1 MSDEKYNV
9 DDILNEVKT
18 GRTAKSRRVNDNDVN
33 DILGKGDLDDL
44 FTGVQKSDNRGS
56 GNPDLSVTQILRD
69 VSRDNTARQRTEDE
83 VAKRRNRDIASAL
96 DKQNSAAQND
106 VYDEPFA
113 ARQLTEDQSEARLAD
128 DISYAAEVKRWEKRN
143 KPADDD
149 DTRTF
154 EDTLPFGDTAELPN
168 TDDDDIEFHSEEDF
182 VPTDTMQLRKMQKI
196 NDINQALLMADSEAA
211 QPEALGA
218 GLNAME
224 TRQKA
229 EELIKGETKDETDTL
244 AVAGNDLKRM
254 AHGEEIVKEY
264 HPATR
269 RKEEPESP
277 VSVDDVLFSATGIQ
291 NSALHVGE
299 TIVEA
304 LNKKISEEKKAAQNP
319 VEEPVSDDT
328 DVDIDPVEQIRQ
340 ANEMAQKKKRK
351 IANFI
356 LEGNDTEEIEPQE
369 VPKTDYN
376 EYDDDEDDDEP
387 VDINDENV
395 IRDRLE
401 RSLKGLRGRLIILG
415 VLFAVTLFVAIVNMF
430 DLNLGKLNT
439 IISLRAATENYLYT
453 HLVIGILSFAACSSV
468 VSNGFMRLFK
478 LRPDGDTLCAFAH
491 TTAIVALVPYLSK
504 YEYIS
509 LRYSQVYLCVS
520 LGALIFN
527 TISKILT
534 VRTAQKNFEFVFAD
548 RARYAVEYC
557 SDGTAQQLAKGAVS
571 GIPTVASMRKTEVL
585 CDFIVSTY
593 CEDLSDRMYRK
604 MVPISII
611 AAFGAGILAYFMPI
625 NETEFVMNR
634 VNWAVTVLTG
644 IFAIA
649 ASFAS
654 SIAVTLP
661 LYLSSR
667 KSEKR
672 GSVILGYEAAEN
684 LSETNAVLIEA
695 KTLFPANSVKISNI
709 CGYDKPRNRGEGK
722 INIDEAI
729 ILAASLAVA
738 SDSVLS
744 EAFFEMLNHKRELLK
759 PVSGCVYEN
768 NLGVMGWIDRRRVL
782 LGNRKHMMSHEISVP
797 NIKKETAANVNNDE
811 VIYLA
816 VGGEVCLLFFVELH
830 ANSVVKRFAQDLSL
844 ADIALVIKTVD
855 GMITPS
861 ELSHLFEIDAQ
872 GIRVLPFENHEEF
885 NECTRFTSTAS
896 AAICC
901 TGSFPS
907 FAASIFT
914 ARAIRARASIGTL
927 IQVGGIALG
936 ILLAIIFTLFS
947 NHLMFNTMI
956 ILLYNLGFAA
966 LSVGLPFIKRL

>member
-1 MSDEKYNV
+1 MSDEKYSV

-18 GRTAKSRRVNDNDVN
+18 GRSVKSRKVNDSDIN
-33 DILGKGDLDDL
+33 DILGKDDLGDL
-44 FTGVQKSDNRGS
+44 FTGVQKSDNSAG
-56 GNPDLSVTQILRD
+56 GKPDLSVTQILSD
-69 VSRDNTARQRTEDE
+69 VSHESIARQRTEDE
-83 VAKRRNRDIASAL
+83 VAERRSRELAAAFDKR
-96 DKQNSAAQND
+96 NSVPAQND
-106 VYDEPFA
+106 VSDEPFV
-113 ARQLTEDQSEARLAD
+113 ARQLTEEQSEARLAD

-143 KPADDD
+143 KSADDD

-154 EDTLPFGDTAELPN
+154 EDTLTFGDTAELPGE
-168 TDDDDIEFHSEEDF
+168 DDDIEFHSAEDF

-211 QPEALGA
+211 QPEAMGA

-229 EELIKGETKDETDTL
+229 EELIKGESKDTTDTL
-244 AVAGNDLKRM
+244 AVAGNDLKRI
-254 AHGEEIVKEY
+254 ARGEEAVKEY
-264 HPATR
+264 HPTTR
-269 RKEEPESP
+269 RKEPEAP
-277 VSVDDVLFSATGIQ
+277 ASVDDVLFSATGIQ

-304 LNKKISEEKKAAQNP
+304 LNKKISEEKKAAENP
-319 VEEPVSDDT
+319 AKEPVT
-328 DVDIDPVEQIRQ
+328 DETRVDIDPVEQIRQ
-340 ANEMAQKKKRK
+340 ADEMAQKKKRK

-356 LEGNDTEEIEPQE
+356 LEGNDTEEIEPQAA
-369 VPKTDYN
+369 PKADYDN
-376 EYDDDEDDDEP
+376 YDDDEDDDEP

-395 IRDRLE
+395 IRDKLE

-415 VLFAVTLFVAIVNMF
+415 ALFAVTVFVTIVNLF
-430 DLNLGKLNT
+430 NLNLGKLNT
-439 IISLRAATENYLYT
+439 IISLRSSTENYLYT
-453 HLVIGILSFAACSSV
+453 HLVIGILSFSACSSV
-468 VSNGFMRLFK
+468 ISNGFMRLLK

-491 TTAIVALVPYLSK
+491 TTAIIALIPYLAK

-527 TISKILT
+527 TISKIFT

-548 RARYAVEYC
+548 RARYAVESS
-557 SDGTAQQLAKGAVS
+557 SDGTAQQLAKGTVS
-571 GIPTVASMRKTEVL
+571 GIPTVTSMRKTEIL

-593 CEDLSDRMYRK
+593 CEDLSDRMYHK
-604 MVPISII
+604 IVPISII
-611 AAFGAGILAYFMPI
+611 AAFGAGILAFFMPLS
-625 NETEFVMNR
+625 ETEFVMNR

-644 IFAIA
+644 IFAIT
-649 ASFAS
+649 ASFTS
-654 SIAVTLP
+654 SMAVTLP

-672 GSVILGYEAAEN
+672 GSAILGYEAAES
-684 LSETNAVLIEA
+684 LSETNAVLIET

-729 ILAASLAVA
+729 ILAASLAMA

-797 NIKKETAANVNNDE
+797 NSKKETAANVNNDE

-830 ANSVVKRFAQDLSL
+830 ANPVVKRFAQDLSL
-844 ADIALVIKTVD
+844 ADISLVIKTVD

-861 ELSHLFEIDAQ
+861 ELSHLFEIDAR

-885 NECTRFTSTAS
+885 NQCTRFTSAAS
-896 AAICC
+896 AAVCC

-914 ARAIRARASIGTL
+914 ARAICARAFLGTA

>member
-1 MSDEKYNV
+1 MSDEKYSI

-18 GRTAKSRRVNDNDVN
+18 GRSVKSRKVNDNDIN
-33 DILGKGDLDDL
+33 DILGKDDL
-44 FTGVQKSDNRGS
+44 SDLFAGAQKSDNSSS
-56 GNPDLSVTQILRD
+56 GKPDLSVTQILGD
-69 VSRDNTARQRTEDE
+69 VSRESIARQRTEDE
-83 VAKRRNRDIASAL
+83 VAERRNRDLAAAF
-96 DKQNSAAQND
+96 DKRSSKPVRND
-106 VYDEPFA
+106 VEPFS
-113 ARQLTEDQSEARLAD
+113 ARQLTDEESEVRLAD

-143 KPADDD
+143 KSADDD

-154 EDTLPFGDTAELPN
+154 EDTLTFGDTAELPD
-168 TDDDDIEFHSEEDF
+168 TDDDIEFHSAEDF
-182 VPTDTMQLRKMQKI
+182 VPTNTMQLRKMQKI

-211 QPEALGA
+211 QPEAMAA

-229 EELIKGETKDETDTL
+229 EELIKGESKEQTDTL

-254 AHGEEIVKEY
+254 ARGEEAVKEY

-269 RKEEPESP
+269 RKEPEASP
-277 VSVDDVLFSATGIQ
+277 SVDDVLFSATGIQ

-304 LNKKISEEKKAAQNP
+304 LNKKISEEKKAAEKP
-319 VEEPVSDDT
+319 VEEPVPDET
-328 DVDIDPVEQIRQ
+328 RVDIDPVEQIRQ
-340 ANEMAQKKKRK
+340 ADELAQKKKRK

-356 LEGNDTEEIEPQE
+356 LEGNDTEEIEPQS
-369 VPKTDYN
+369 VPKSDYDN
-376 EYDDDEDDDEP
+376 YADDEDDDEP

-395 IRDRLE
+395 IRDKLD

-415 VLFAVTLFVAIVNMF
+415 ALFAVTVFVAIVNVF
-430 DLNLGKLNT
+430 NLKFGKLNT
-439 IISLRAATENYLYT
+439 IISLRSSTENYLYT

-468 VSNGFMRLFK
+468 ISNGFMRLFK

-491 TTAIVALVPYLSK
+491 TSAIVALIPYLAK

-527 TISKILT
+527 TISKIFT
-534 VRTAQKNFEFVFAD
+534 VKTAQKNFGFVFAD
-548 RARYAVEYC
+548 RARYAVEC
-557 SDGTAQQLAKGAVS
+557 SSDGAAQQLAKGTVS
-571 GIPTVASMRKTEVL
+571 GIPTVTSMRKTEIL

-604 MVPISII
+604 IVPISII
-611 AAFGAGILAYFMPI
+611 AAFGAGILAFFMPI
-625 NETEFVMNR
+625 DKTEFVMNR
-634 VNWAVTVLTG
+634 VNWAVTVFTG

-654 SIAVTLP
+654 SMAVTLP
-661 LYLSSR
+661 LYLASR

-672 GSVILGYEAAEN
+672 GSAILGYESAEA

-729 ILAASLAVA
+729 ILAASLAMA

-797 NIKKETAANVNNDE
+797 NSKKETAANVNNDE

-830 ANSVVKRFAQDLSL
+830 ANPVVKRFAQDLSL
-844 ADIALVIKTVD
+844 ADISLVIKTVD

-861 ELSHLFEIDAQ
+861 ELSHLFEIDAR

-885 NECTRFTSTAS
+885 NERTRFTSAAS
-896 AAICC
+896 AAVCC

-914 ARAIRARASIGTL
+914 ARAIRARAFLGTA

>member
-1 MSDEKYNV
+1 MSDEKYSV

-18 GRTAKSRRVNDNDVN
+18 GRSVKNRKVNDSDIN

-44 FTGVQKSDNRGS
+44 FTGVQKSES
-56 GNPDLSVTQILRD
+56 SPEQKPDLSVTQIIGD
-69 VSRDNTARQRTEDE
+69 VSRESIARQRSEDE
-83 VAKRRNRDIASAL
+83 VTERRNRDLAAAF
-96 DKQNSAAQND
+96 DKRDSKPVRND
-106 VYDEPFA
+106 ISGEPSA
-113 ARQLTEDQSEARLAD
+113 ARQLTDEESEVRLAD
-128 DISYAAEVKRWEKRN
+128 DISYAAEVKRWEKQRQ
-143 KPADDD
+143 KPAD

-154 EDTLPFGDTAELPN
+154 EDTLTFGDTAEILGE
-168 TDDDDIEFHSEEDF
+168 DDDIEFHSKDDF

-211 QPEALGA
+211 KPEAMAA

-229 EELIKGETKDETDTL
+229 EELFKGDSKDETDTL

-254 AHGEEIVKEY
+254 AHNEEVVKEY

-269 RKEEPESP
+269 RKEPETP
-277 VSVDDVLFSATGIQ
+277 ASVDDVLFSATGIQ

-304 LNKKISEEKKAAQNP
+304 LNKKISEEKKAAANP
-319 VEEPVSDDT
+319 AEEPVPDDT
-328 DVDIDPVEQIRQ
+328 IADIDPVEQVRR
-340 ANEMAQKKKRK
+340 ADELAQKKKRK

-356 LEGNDTEEIEPQE
+356 LEGNDTEEMEPQE
-369 VPKTDYN
+369 APKTIYDD
-376 EYDDDEDDDEP
+376 YDDDEDDDEP
-387 VDINDENV
+387 IDLNDENV
-395 IRDRLE
+395 IRDRLD

-415 VLFAVTLFVAIVNMF
+415 VLFAVALFIAIANTFNM
-430 DLNLGKLNT
+430 NLGKLNT
-439 IISLRAATENYLYT
+439 IISCKFAPENYLYT
-453 HLVIGILSFAACSSV
+453 HLTIGILSFAACSSV
-468 VSNGFMRLFK
+468 ISNGFMRLFR

-491 TTAIVALVPYLSK
+491 STAIIALIPYLAAE
-504 YEYIS
+504 EYIS
-509 LRYSQVYLCVS
+509 RGFSQVYLCVS
-520 LGALIFN
+520 LAALIFN

-534 VRTAQKNFEFVFAD
+534 VRTAQKNFGFVYAD
-548 RARYAVEYC
+548 RAKYAVEC
-557 SDGTAQQLAKGAVS
+557 ASDGSAQQLAKGAVS
-571 GIPTVASMRKTEVL
+571 GIPAVAAMRKTEML

-593 CEDLSDRMYRK
+593 CEDLSDRLCRK
-604 MVPISII
+604 IAPGSLI
-611 AAFGAGILAYFMPI
+611 AAFGGGVAAFFMSAS
-625 NETEFVMNR
+625 ETNIMMNR
-634 VNWAVTVLTG
+634 VNWAVTVCTG
-644 IFAIA
+644 IFALA

-654 SIAVTLP
+654 SMTVTLP
-661 LYLSSR
+661 LYLAAR
-667 KSEKR
+667 KCEKR
-672 GSVILGYEAAEN
+672 GSAILGYESAES
-684 LSETNAVLIEA
+684 LSDTNAVLIEA

-744 EAFFEMLNHKRELLK
+744 EAFFGMLNHKHELLK
-759 PVSGCVYEN
+759 QVSGCVYEN

-797 NIKKETAANVNNDE
+797 NSKKETAANVNNDE

-830 ANSVVKRFAQDLSL
+830 ANPVVKRFVQDLSL
-844 ADIALVIKTVD
+844 ADIASVVKTVD
-855 GMITPS
+855 GMITPLA
-861 ELSHLFEIDAQ
+861 LSKLFEVDIESV
-872 GIRVLPFENHEEF
+872 RVLPFEAHGEF
-885 NECTRFTSTAS
+885 TECTCFTSSAS
-896 AAICC
+896 AAVSC

-914 ARAIRARASIGTL
+914 ARSICARSFLGST
-927 IQVGGIALG
+927 IQIAGIALG
-936 ILLAIIFTLFS
+936 VLLAIIFALFT
-947 NHLMFNTMI
+947 NHGMFNMMF

-966 LSVGLPFIKRL
+966 LSLGIPFIKRL